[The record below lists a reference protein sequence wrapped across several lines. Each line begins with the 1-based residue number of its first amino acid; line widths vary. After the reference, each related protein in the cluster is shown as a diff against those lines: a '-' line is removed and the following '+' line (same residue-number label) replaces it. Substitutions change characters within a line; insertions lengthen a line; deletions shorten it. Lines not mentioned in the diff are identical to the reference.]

1 VVVVVLIPIA
11 FFVPAVF
18 VFIPPFLVLAPAALA
33 CVVQFAA
40 LVIGPPTVA
49 PVSSDGLMKFVF
61 VVNDPT
67 LAVLYGFG
75 PQRCWT
81 CEK

>member
-1 VVVVVLIPIA
+1 MVVVVLIPIA

-18 VFIPPFLVLAPAALA
+18 VLIPPFLVLAPAALA
-33 CVVQFAA
+33 SVVQFAA

-61 VVNDPT
+61 GVSDPA
-67 LAVLYGFG
+67 LAVLYALG
-75 PQRCWT
+75 PQR
-81 CEK
+81 